1 MSKEIPNPSVVPS
14 EWVEPG
20 TYQMWIVLEE
30 DEVNTKLA
38 LFHRGDYNSLAE
50 LGFTGAFINKLIQ
63 DKQVVM
69 MHNPGEEDEFQAFS
83 KRFIVEIDGEE
94 E

>member
-20 TYQMWIVLEE
+20 TYQMWIVIGE
-30 DEVNTKLA
+30 DEKGVKLA
-38 LFHRGDYNSLAE
+38 FFYRGDYNSLAMM
-50 LGFTGAFINKLIQ
+50 GFTGVFINKLVKE
-63 DKQVVM
+63 KQIVM
-69 MHNPGEEDEFQAFS
+69 MHNPGELDEFNAFS
-83 KRFIVEIDGEE
+83 KRFIVEVDGEE